1 MGARHVGTQV
11 MTLIAACKD
20 AILFVETLL
29 DKGQMSGV
37 GGLILLPRFVALCGA
52 ILFSFSLWVSWR
64 KCCRGYAGIQRKFSL
79 QEGNR
84 APVSRKTLRGGDHE
98 PYQKWHILPSRPR
111 AIHPSPWDGLSL
123 SHREELHV
131 RS

>member
-37 GGLILLPRFVALCGA
+37 RGLFYCRALLLFVALFFFLSVSGFHGESA
-52 ILFSFSLWVSWR
+52 AEAMQEYREVLSLGKKPSTCF
-64 KCCRGYAGIQRKFSL
+64 K
-79 QEGNR
+79 EN
-84 APVSRKTLRGGDHE
+84 
-98 PYQKWHILPSRPR
+98 PSRRRP
-111 AIHPSPWDGLSL
+111 
-123 SHREELHV
+123 
-131 RS
+131 

>member
-37 GGLILLPRFVALCGA
+37 RGLFYCRALLLFVALFFFLSVSGFHGESA
-52 ILFSFSLWVSWR
+52 AEAMQEYRESSLFR
-64 KCCRGYAGIQRKFSL
+64 KETEHLFQGKPFAEETMNHIRNGTFC
-79 QEGNR
+79 
-84 APVSRKTLRGGDHE
+84 LRGLERYFHPRGTV
-98 PYQKWHILPSRPR
+98 YPSLTERNCM
-111 AIHPSPWDGLSL
+111 
-123 SHREELHV
+123 
-131 RS
+131 

>member
-37 GGLILLPRFVALCGA
+37 GGLILLPGFVALCGA

-64 KCCRGYAGIQRKFSL
+64 KCRRGYAGIQRSSL
-79 QEGNR
+79 F
-84 APVSRKTLRGGDHE
+84 RKETEHLFQGKPFAEETMNHIRNGTFCHRGLE
-98 PYQKWHILPSRPR
+98 RY
-111 AIHPSPWDGLSL
+111 IHPRGTVYPSL
-123 SHREELHV
+123 TERNCM
-131 RS
+131 